1 MNDILNFSK
10 LDSGKTTID
19 SHTLSLR
26 NMVEDVV
33 STNIFLAE
41 KKQLQFNYEVD
52 RNLPATLYGDSVK
65 LSHVITNLLN
75 HAIRNTHKGFIKLAL
90 DFEKIINDN
99 TLVAFSIVF
108 SGKED
113 AQHFSTEFLDISNQ
127 GNYDN
132 INSELSLTI
141 TSKLIDVL
149 GGKLVIDN
157 VSPTETRLTF
167 KLLLK
172 NKSEN
177 TLVATANENKQ
188 YNFSGIKFLL
198 AEDNEINALIATK
211 FLTSWGATVIQVTN
225 GYEALEK
232 METEDFDM
240 ILLDMFMPEL
250 DGYATAT
257 KIRALSDAKKANI
270 PIIAITASALDEV
283 FDIIYKCG
291 INDYITKPFS
301 PVELNDKIKKHL
313 IK

>member
-1 MNDILNFSK
+1 
-10 LDSGKTTID
+10 
-19 SHTLSLR
+19 
-26 NMVEDVV
+26 
-33 STNIFLAE
+33 
-41 KKQLQFNYEVD
+41 
-52 RNLPATLYGDSVK
+52 
-65 LSHVITNLLN
+65 
-75 HAIRNTHKGFIKLAL
+75 
-90 DFEKIINDN
+90 
-99 TLVAFSIVF
+99 VF

-188 YNFSGIKFLL
+188 YNFSGINFLL

-211 FLTSWGATVIQVTN
+211 FLTSWGATVIQVAN